1 MKAAVELESARALA
15 REWPSARRWRM
26 PCKMLAPRSSSP
38 LRLSNRLPRPAVR
51 AARRPS
57 FAPSAASRFRV
68 RQNSAPNAASLKRD
82 QPATSQIATHA
93 RGGVLPMNGVEWVV
107 EAFGCSPEALQ
118 DTQTL
123 RSLFDE
129 IIAEM
134 KLRPVSETPG
144 HQFPRTGGITGLC
157 LLAESHLACHTFPEH
172 GSLCLNLF
180 CCVPR
185 PEWNFE
191 RALQNRF
198 ASQSVTIRRLVRSYE
213 MPREQA
219 ASD

>member
-1 MKAAVELESARALA
+1 MRLAAQYGEGWVTLG
-15 REWPSARRWRM
+15 
-26 PCKMLAPRSSSP
+26 RSS
-38 LRLSNRLPRPAVR
+38 NKDAVC
-51 AARRPS
+51 
-57 FAPSAASRFRV
+57 FDVVAS
-68 RQNSAPNAASLKRD
+68 QMAQL
-82 QPATSQIATHA
+82 
-93 RGGVLPMNGVEWVV
+93 
-107 EAFGCSPEALQ
+107 
-118 DTQTL
+118 
-123 RSLFDE
+123 DE

-134 KLRPVSETPG
+134 KLRPVSETQW
-144 HQFPRTGGITGLC
+144 HQFPHTGGITGLC

-191 RALQNRF
+191 RALQKRF